1 MARIFT
7 VSFMHRGMT
16 HNAMVAVRTTPF
28 FTEYTISIFDDLL
41 SSLLPNNKVV
51 STSENSFTF
60 SDSTD
65 TNDAQLM
72 KDVLKAIAEHVH
84 HMQA

>member
-1 MARIFT
+1 
-7 VSFMHRGMT
+7 
-16 HNAMVAVRTTPF
+16 MVAVRTTPF

-41 SSLLPNNKVV
+41 ASLLPNNKVL

-65 TNDAQLM
+65 ANDAQLM
-72 KDVLKAIAEHVH
+72 NDVLRAIAEHVH
-84 HMQA
+84 HMQS

>member
-7 VSFMHRGMT
+7 VSFIHRGMT

-41 SSLLPNNKVV
+41 TTLLPNNKVI
-51 STSENSFTF
+51 STSESSFTF

-65 TNDAQLM
+65 ANDAQLM
-72 KDVLKAIAEHVH
+72 KDILKAIAEHVH

>member
-1 MARIFT
+1 
-7 VSFMHRGMT
+7 MT

-41 SSLLPNNKVV
+41 TTLLPNNKVI
-51 STSENSFTF
+51 STSESSFTF
-60 SDSTD
+60 SDSTEA
-65 TNDAQLM
+65 NDAQLM
-72 KDVLKAIAEHVH
+72 KDILKAIAEHVH